1 MLVEACQQFGLIK
14 SCLSETSNICDNAC
28 KKVSSILPYV
38 IMFCGWMGIFCLP
51 IKLTYTPQIYLKM
64 CIYFSGGG
72 RLEIEVNHTLTV
84 DGYIM
89 ANSED
94 VLSVSSWSGA
104 SGGSGGSILINTVNF
119 TGK

>member
-1 MLVEACQQFGLIK
+1 VNGDFLFTNKTDIQ
-14 SCLSETSNICDNAC
+14 
-28 KKVSSILPYV
+28 
-38 IMFCGWMGIFCLP
+38 
-51 IKLTYTPQIYLKM
+51 YTPQIYLKM

-94 VLSVSSWSGA
+94 VL
-104 SGGSGGSILINTVNF
+104 IPIHPQNMIT
-119 TGK
+119 